1 MARSTGSLL
10 AVALAAACCYLI
22 VEQSSTF
29 LVPKAQSS
37 LSSSNA
43 ASTEGVFAQGFGSDM
58 ARDASSVV
66 GMKAQVGGK
75 PNRINLLYLATL
87 LGTLVIGLIFTL
99 GYGGY
104 SGPGS
109 SEIV

>member
-1 MARSTGSLL
+1 MARNTGSLL
-10 AVALAAACCYLI
+10 AVLLAAACCYLLA
-22 VEQSSTF
+22 QQTSTF
-29 LVPKAQSS
+29 LVPQTQSG
-37 LSSSNA
+37 LTRTAA
-43 ASTEGVFAQGFGSDM
+43 ASTEGVLAEGAAIEGV
-58 ARDASSVV
+58 RDISAL

>member
-1 MARSTGSLL
+1 MARRSIL
-10 AVALAAACCYLI
+10 AVALAAACCYLL
-22 VEQSSTF
+22 VQQAF
-29 LVPKAQSS
+29 LVPQTPGSMARSTAT
-37 LSSSNA
+37 SN
-43 ASTEGVFAQGFGSDM
+43 EGVLAQGMTNEG
-58 ARDASSVV
+58 ARDISGLS
-66 GMKAQVGGK
+66 MQAQVGGK